1 MIISISLLKNIQ
13 LLQHKPITLST
24 IETTREVYMKPV
36 TQNEYSLP
44 DDVIILSTS
53 DLQGNITSFNQG
65 FVDASG
71 YSKEEVMGKPHSM
84 LRHPDMPAEAFK
96 DLWNTISDGRPWFG
110 IVKNKRKKWRL
121 LLGTSKRSPYI

>member
-96 DLWNTISDGRPWFG
+96 DLWNTISDGRP
-110 IVKNKRKKWRL
+110 
-121 LLGTSKRSPYI
+121 